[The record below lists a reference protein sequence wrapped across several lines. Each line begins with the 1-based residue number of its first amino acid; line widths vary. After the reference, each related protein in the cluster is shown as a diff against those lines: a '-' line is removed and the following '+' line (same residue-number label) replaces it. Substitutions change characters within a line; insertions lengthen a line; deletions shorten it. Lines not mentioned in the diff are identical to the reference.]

1 MSGVNTKE
9 IGDRGED
16 EAVRLILD
24 NGYKLV
30 DRNYRTRFG
39 EIDIIALNS
48 KTLVFIEV
56 KKKSSDFFGS
66 AGEMITRTKLWKI
79 IKMAKVYLQEN
90 NYYGPW
96 RIDAVLI
103 DSAGPRLLKNLTSPE
118 D

>member
-1 MSGVNTKE
+1 MSGVNTKK
-9 IGDRGED
+9 IGDGGED
-16 EAVRLILD
+16 EAVELILD
-24 NGYKLV
+24 NGYRLV
-30 DRNYRTRFG
+30 DRNFRTRFG
-39 EIDIIALNS
+39 EIDIIAMDS

-66 AGEMITRTKLWKI
+66 AGEMITGAKLWKI
-79 IKMAKVYLQEN
+79 IKMAKVYLLES

-103 DSAGPRLLKNLTSPE
+103 DSVGSKLLKNITSPE